1 MPFGP
6 DVPTDIPEEITE
18 GKAERPNWLGITRDT
33 DPFKDIEDGLNKLQ
47 KETGLK
53 LGFAY
58 TMLFQQASAGPGDR
72 NAGGG
77 DLDLLAN
84 WQLIGRDTKNVGEL
98 NASFEYRF
106 QIGSQPPS
114 ALGPSIG
121 TLIPTSNG
129 FSERPLIVKELYW
142 NQRLFNGVLRLIA
155 GRIDMEN
162 YVGGQRMQSANTF
175 FLNKAFSSNPAI
187 AYPSI
192 GLGAGGAVLPTEWLY
207 ISGGVADANART
219 TQTGFNTAFDTG
231 QLFSFVEVGVLTDI
245 PDLGK
250 GRQRLAVWHT
260 DARPQDGKPSDEGY
274 SLTLDQDFGQDFTAF
289 IRAAHSKGNLTNVKW
304 LVEGGVGLKGV
315 IGNDGDFSGLG
326 VAYAQPPTGRAETI
340 VEVFHRFQLAPRTQF
355 TLGIQGIFNPGNAP
369 QDAALAVFEARLR
382 FTF

>member
-1 MPFGP
+1 MPYGP
-6 DVPTDIPEEITE
+6 DVPTDVPEEITE
-18 GKAERPNWLGITRDT
+18 GKAPRPNWLGITSDT

-47 KETGLK
+47 NETGLK

-72 NAGGG
+72 SAAAG
-77 DLDLLAN
+77 DIDFLVN

-106 QIGSQPPS
+106 QIGSQVPAS
-114 ALGPSIG
+114 LGPTIG
-121 TLIPTSNG
+121 TLIPTTNG
-129 FSERPLIVKELYW
+129 FSERPPIVKELYW
-142 NQRLFNGVLRLIA
+142 NQRLLDGALRLVA

-187 AYPSI
+187 AYPNI
-192 GLGAGGAVLPTEWLY
+192 GLGAGGAVLPNDWLY
-207 ISGGVADANART
+207 ISGGVADANAKT

-231 QLFSFVEVGVLTDI
+231 QLFSFVEVGILTDL

-250 GRQRLAVWHT
+250 GRQRLAVWNI
-260 DARPQDGKPSDEGY
+260 DARPQAGRPSDEGI

-289 IRAAHSKGNLTNVKW
+289 IRLAHSKGTVTNVEW
-304 LVEGGVGLKGV
+304 LAEGGVGLKGV
-315 IGNDGDFSGLG
+315 IGNEGDFTGLG
-326 VAYAQPPTGRAETI
+326 LAYAQPPAGRAETI
-340 VEVFHRFQLAPRTQF
+340 LEFFHRFQLAPRTQF
-355 TLGIQGIFNPGNAP
+355 TLGIQGIFNPSNAP
-369 QDAALAVFEARLR
+369 QDSALAVFEARLR